1 MTPTA
6 PASTTPTPT
15 NDPIRDVIR
24 SAYAEIAKSGE
35 WLGREGQTTLQAA
48 TESSQPATQSSCCS
62 PSGSGGGCCGP
73 STLTPAAVAAAIGYS
88 ESDLKT
94 VPEGSNMGLSCGN
107 PMAIANLK
115 PGNVVVDLGSGGGFD
130 CFVAGPRVGASGR
143 AIGVDMTAAMLS
155 KAREN
160 LTAYRAASGLDNVEF
175 RLGEIENLPVA
186 DGVADVVISN
196 CVINLS
202 PEKPRVYREI
212 MRILKPGGKMAV
224 SDLVLLR
231 PLPKVTKADF
241 EALIG
246 CIAGASL
253 VSELKADLLAA
264 GFIDV
269 VLTPKPGYVDAMVS
283 SEDPLYR
290 RMLSTLPAGTTVADF
305 VTSLDI
311 VAVKPAKPQ
320 RCCG

>member
-1 MTPTA
+1 MTPT
-6 PASTTPTPT
+6 TPVPM

-24 SAYAEIAKSGE
+24 NAYAEIAKSGE

-48 TESSQPATQSSCCS
+48 TGSVQPGCCAPSST
-62 PSGSGGGCCGP
+62 GGGCCGP
-73 STLTPAAVAAAIGYS
+73 TTLTPAAIASAIGYS
-88 ESDLKT
+88 EADLKT
-94 VPEGSNMGLSCGN
+94 VPQGANMGLSCGN
-107 PMAIANLK
+107 PMAIAKLK

-155 KAREN
+155 KARAN
-160 LTAYRAASGLDNVEF
+160 LSAYRAASGLDNVEF

-212 MRILKPGGKMAV
+212 MRILKPGGTMAV

-231 PLPKVTKADF
+231 PLPEATKADF
-241 EALIG
+241 EALVG

-283 SEDPLYR
+283 SDDPLYR
-290 RMLSTLPAGTTVADF
+290 RMLGTLPSGTTVADF

-311 VAVKPAKPQ
+311 VAAKPAKPQ